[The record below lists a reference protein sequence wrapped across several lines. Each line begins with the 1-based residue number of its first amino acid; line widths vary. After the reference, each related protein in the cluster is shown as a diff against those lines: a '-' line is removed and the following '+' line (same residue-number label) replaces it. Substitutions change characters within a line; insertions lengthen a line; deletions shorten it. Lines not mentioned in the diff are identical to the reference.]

1 MRARFV
7 LIAPTAPAALTALL
21 ALALASAAP
30 ADWIVWT
37 GGGIRET
44 RGPLDA
50 RGRQVRFHDV
60 NGALMSV
67 PAEDV
72 DLPASEFLS
81 WQVGADRRSAP
92 PQAVPWER
100 RAAPAPEATRATPP
114 LADGAPCA
122 AARVRRV
129 VDSETVELEL
139 GGRAEIVHLACMD
152 SPEEKSRFPQIA
164 WFGLE
169 TAHLLA
175 RLVAPG
181 AAVCVAEEGA
191 APLRDGAGHRIAYVR
206 LADGRDLGAELVRRG
221 YGVAAPAGCRLRDRY
236 AGFERAAVAEET
248 GLWGAAANEVA
259 SAVIANA
266 LAFHAVGPP
275 LRAGG
280 G

>member
-1 MRARFV
+1 MRARHV
-7 LIAPTAPAALTALL
+7 LPALLVLALPTAAA
-21 ALALASAAP
+21 

-44 RGPLDA
+44 RGPLDV

-72 DLPASEFLS
+72 DVPASVFLS
-81 WQVGADRRSAP
+81 WQVGSRRPARTP
-92 PQAVPWER
+92 DAVPWER
-100 RAAPAPEATRATPP
+100 RAPAAPEATPATAP
-114 LADGAPCA
+114 LDDGAPCA
-122 AARVRRV
+122 TARVRRV
-129 VDSETVELEL
+129 VDSETVELEIA
-139 GGRAEIVHLACMD
+139 GRAEIVHLACMD
-152 SPEEKSRFPQIA
+152 SPEEKNRFPQIA

-169 TAHLLA
+169 TETLLA

-191 APLRDGAGHRIAYVR
+191 QPLRDRAGHRIAYVR

-221 YGVAAPAGCRLRDRY
+221 YGIPAAGGCRLHDRY
-236 AGFERAAVAEET
+236 AGFERDALAQES
-248 GLWGAAANEVA
+248 GLWGAGANEVA

-275 LRAGG
+275 LRSGG